1 MNRQSS
7 ISWLLGLGGAGLLLI
22 LPLFIGHM
30 TYIMHLAIT
39 AYFYA
44 ILASSWSL
52 LAGYAGQFSF
62 GHMAFMAIGAYTTGL
77 IGKFVRF
84 TSAPTQVCAEIPL
97 GDWYMVFANPR
108 RMGSAIPDC
117 MAVARAET
125 LPAGTLIIFPPVW
138 ASILMGILM
147 GALFGLLVGALVLR
161 LRSVYL
167 ALFTIGFSE
176 ILRAVISAEIQITQG
191 QSGLEMVPLFPQGI
205 TLFGTHFNAASKIP
219 PYYAMLLLLLFSLG
233 LMAWLSASRFGL
245 FIRAIREDE
254 EAAASMGVDIVRY
267 KLLVFVLTSALAAAA
282 GAFNGHY
289 VGIITPNILIILQM
303 SLVISMAV
311 IGGLENIFAAAIGAI
326 ILEFALEFLRTSF
339 AIGPLTIDMSMWR
352 LVFFGLLLMVTLRWQ
367 RNGLIAPIIEYFTR
381 RNVAAETV
389 SIRQARASED

>member
-1 MNRQSS
+1 MNRQQS
-7 ISWLLGLGGAGLLLI
+7 IPWLLGVGGAGLLLI
-22 LPLFIGHM
+22 LPLFIGQM

-77 IGKFVRF
+77 IGKFIRF

-97 GDWYMVFANPR
+97 GDWFMVFANPR
-108 RMGSAIPDC
+108 RMGSAVPDC

-147 GALFGLLVGALVLR
+147 GALFGLVVGALVLR

-205 TLFGTHFNAASKIP
+205 TLFGTYFSPASKIP

-233 LMAWLSASRFGL
+233 LMAWLTSSRFGL

-326 ILEFALEFLRTSF
+326 VLEFALESLRTSF
-339 AIGPLTIDMSMWR
+339 SIGPLTIDMSMWR

-367 RNGLIAPIIEYFTR
+367 RNGLIAPAIEFFTR

-389 SIRQARASED
+389 SIRQARERED